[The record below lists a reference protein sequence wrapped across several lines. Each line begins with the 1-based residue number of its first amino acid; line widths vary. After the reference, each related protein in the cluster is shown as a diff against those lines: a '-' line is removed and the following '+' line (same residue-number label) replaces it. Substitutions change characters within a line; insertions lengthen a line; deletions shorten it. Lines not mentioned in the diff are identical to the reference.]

1 MNTFL
6 MLAFLFF
13 VGSVLGWIIELFF
26 RRIKNGYWI
35 NPGFL
40 KGPYLPIYGL
50 GLVFMYLV
58 SSVDVTWISPVWMQ
72 HFIRIFLMG
81 ILMTVIEFVGGLIFI
96 KGMKIKLWDYS
107 KRWGNV
113 KGIICPLFSLIWT
126 AVGALYYYLLH
137 PVFYDSVSWFV
148 QNIWFSFVVGIFFGI
163 FLVDFAVTMRVGV
176 KIRRFAAEHDI
187 VVKYEKLKE
196 DIKKDIK
203 AKQEK
208 YGLLRFLNPFAGN
221 VKEFIAAQKEEIKAK
236 IEEKKENK

>member
-1 MNTFL
+1 

-13 VGSVLGWIIELFF
+13 VGSMLGWVIELFF

-50 GLVFMYLV
+50 GLVFMYLI
-58 SSVDVTWISPVWMQ
+58 SLVDMSWITPVWVR
-72 HFIRIFLMG
+72 HVIRVFSMG
-81 ILMTVIEFVGGLIFI
+81 LLMTFIEFVGGIIFI

-113 KGIICPLFSLIWT
+113 KGVICPLFSAIWT

-137 PVFYDSVSWFV
+137 PVFSDSVAWFV
-148 QNIWFSFVVGIFFGI
+148 ENIWFSFVVGIFFGV
-163 FLVDFAVTMRVGV
+163 FFVDLAVTMQVSV
-176 KIRRFAAEHDI
+176 KIRKFAKEHDV

-196 DIKKDIK
+196 DVKNDIRE
-203 AKQEK
+203 KQEK
-208 YGLLRFLNPFAGN
+208 YGFARFLNPIVGN
-221 VKEFIAAQKEEIKAK
+221 IKGFVAAQKEEL
-236 IEEKKENK
+236 KKGKRE